1 MYKLPLLPL
10 RQEIETKAV
19 LKQLVESHKRLAEL
33 KGAVRSV
40 PNQSI
45 LINTLSLQEAKDSSA
60 VESIITTHDELYKAE
75 LFAAQYATPAS
86 KEVHSYA
93 EALKTGFNLVQ
104 EHKLLTNNII
114 IEVFR
119 TIKHN
124 TSSFR
129 TTPGTTLKN
138 AATQEVVYTPPQSY
152 DEIVHYMTNLEQ
164 YINQPE
170 LSDVDPLVKMAVI
183 HHQFESIH
191 PFSDGNGRTGRII
204 NILYL
209 VLNGLLDLP
218 VLYLSRYIIK
228 NKSEYYRLL
237 QQVRD
242 NNDWESWIL
251 FMLRGIEET
260 SSETVTLIL
269 GIKDL
274 MAEYK
279 TGIRNNLKK
288 IYSQDLLNNLFR
300 HPYTKI
306 EFICNELQVSRPT
319 AASYLTQLEQ
329 EGYISK
335 IKLGR
340 ENFYLNIK
348 LFELLANAFHFT
360 SPSTTVEVN
369 SEG

>member
-1 MYKLPLLPL
+1 M
-10 RQEIETKAV
+10 
-19 LKQLVESHKRLAEL
+19 
-33 KGAVRSV
+33 
-40 PNQSI
+40 
-45 LINTLSLQEAKDSSA
+45 
-60 VESIITTHDELYKAE
+60 
-75 LFAAQYATPAS
+75 
-86 KEVHSYA
+86 
-93 EALKTGFNLVQ
+93 
-104 EHKLLTNNII
+104 
-114 IEVFR
+114 
-119 TIKHN
+119 
-124 TSSFR
+124 
-129 TTPGTTLKN
+129 
-138 AATQEVVYTPPQSY
+138 
-152 DEIVHYMTNLEQ
+152 
-164 YINQPE
+164 
-170 LSDVDPLVKMAVI
+170 
-183 HHQFESIH
+183 
-191 PFSDGNGRTGRII
+191 
-204 NILYL
+204 

-228 NKSEYYRLL
+228 NKGEYYRLL

-279 TGIRNNLKK
+279 TGIRDNLKK

-306 EFICNELQVSRPT
+306 EFVCNELQVSRPT
-319 AASYLTQLEQ
+319 AASYLAQLEQ
-329 EGYISK
+329 EGYIRK

-348 LFELLANAFHFT
+348 LFDLLVNAFHFT

-369 SEG
+369 SSY